1 MPTVSGPPIR
11 VALTG
16 PPSES
21 RFAPAVP
28 ETVTGPPWLAT
39 VTVTPGGAVT
49 AKPTEQ
55 PEDAHAGAARVS
67 RPPDTDC
74 VTAGGPPS
82 WWSYHS
88 VSVTCTR
95 LVELVVTRTGPP

>member
-39 VTVTPGGAVT
+39 VTVTPGGTVT

-67 RPPDTDC
+67 RPPDTDG

-82 WWSYHS
+82 
-88 VSVTCTR
+88 
-95 LVELVVTRTGPP
+95 